1 MAAVVGSERAAME
14 KFGSGGAALLPWT
27 KQMLTVLW
35 EQLRLLL
42 QVIYYTFVSVFQMF
56 RFEVHVRITDET
68 GQRIQHMTTAANQT
82 DSFLFSSLFDGDS
95 GVMVGG
101 ANPLSNF
108 CTEVGDPFAGKS
120 SAEALLSTLRAD
132 DLCCGMVDVS
142 GSEDAVFLG
151 RQPGWKMGFP
161 GDWNIFVSSGD
172 SSGSNDGCRK
182 TGERAFSQDASEE
195 ERSCHWSSEDD
206 QNVMEFDS
214 EESKALWES
223 LSKSSDPYNPF
234 FFSACLSTNEH
245 VGRNKGKA
253 ARGDPNLVSSGEETL
268 GPRGLSVW
276 VSRSDSESSWSS
288 WASSEGSSPDMDEES
303 ERLLEFFSNPD
314 DPYNP
319 MCFTACTFNSTPPQT
334 TATSVTTV
342 PQPRPSLPS
351 KSDTEEK
358 EGIFPPSSDEEEEA
372 LWEGLG
378 QKNDPY
384 HPLNF
389 RARLQSSSASVVP
402 LGDELESVDVH
413 QAPDPHSEESQKT
426 RAAKPALTAR
436 KLKRHAHP
444 EKSVVPWK
452 RVERTKQT
460 PPPEKRRGQS
470 GGTRKKV
477 HFSPEV
483 QVHVMRTWPFARQ
496 ASRKGHWE
504 EMARDRDRFRRRV
517 WEAEQTIGRCLSPDH
532 RDGMRA
538 YLDAA
543 SR

>member
-132 DLCCGMVDVS
+132 DLCGSMVDVS
-142 GSEDAVFLG
+142 GNEDAVFLG
-151 RQPGWKMGFP
+151 RQSGWKMGFP
-161 GDWNIFVSSGD
+161 GDWNISLSSGD
-172 SSGSNDGCRK
+172 SCGSNDGCHK
-182 TGERAFSQDASEE
+182 NGERAFSQDASEE

-214 EESKALWES
+214 
-223 LSKSSDPYNPF
+223 
-234 FFSACLSTNEH
+234 
-245 VGRNKGKA
+245 A
-253 ARGDPNLVSSGEETL
+253 ARGDPDLVSSGEETL

-303 ERLLEFFSNPD
+303 ERLLEFFSSPD

-334 TATSVTTV
+334 TTTSVTTV
-342 PQPRPSLPS
+342 PKPRPSLAS

-358 EGIFPPSSDEEEEA
+358 EGSFPPSSDEEEEA
-372 LWEGLG
+372 LWEWLG
-378 QKNDPY
+378 QKDDPH

-389 RARLQSSSASVVP
+389 QARLQSSSASVEP

-413 QAPDPHSEESQKT
+413 HAPDPHSEESQEA
-426 RAAKPALTAR
+426 RATKPALTAR

-444 EKSVVPWK
+444 EKTVVPWK
-452 RVERTKQT
+452 RAERTTQT
-460 PPPEKRRGQS
+460 PPPEKRRGQR

-483 QVHVMRTWPFARQ
+483 QVHVMRTWQFARY

-504 EMARDRDRFRRRV
+504 EMARDRDRFQRRV

-543 SR
+543 SK

>member
-14 KFGSGGAALLPWT
+14 RFGSGGAALLPWT

-56 RFEVHVRITDET
+56 RFEVHVRISDET

-101 ANPLSNF
+101 ANPLSDF
-108 CTEVGDPFAGKS
+108 CADVGDPFAGKS
-120 SAEALLSTLRAD
+120 GAEALLSTLRAD

-142 GSEDAVFLG
+142 ANEDAVFLG
-151 RQPGWKMGFP
+151 RQSGWKMGFP
-161 GDWNIFVSSGD
+161 GDWNIFVSSADG
-172 SSGSNDGCRK
+172 SGSSDGCRRA
-182 TGERAFSQDASEE
+182 GERPFSQDASEE
-195 ERSCHWSSEDD
+195 ERSFHWSSEDD
-206 QNVMEFDS
+206 QNVVEFDS

-234 FFSACLSTNEH
+234 FFSACLSTNERT
-245 VGRNKGKA
+245 GRNKGKGT
-253 ARGDPNLVSSGEETL
+253 RGDPDLVSAGEEEEEEEEEAAA
-268 GPRGLSVW
+268 PRGLSVW

-288 WASSEGSSPDMDEES
+288 WASSEGSSPGVDEES
-303 ERLLEFFSNPD
+303 ERLLEFFSSPD

-319 MCFTACTFNSTPPQT
+319 MCFTACTFNSTPPR
-334 TATSVTTV
+334 TAAAAA
-342 PQPRPSLPS
+342 PKPRASPPAPPS
-351 KSDTEEK
+351 KSDSEEK
-358 EGIFPPSSDEEEEA
+358 EGSSPPSSDEEEEA
-372 LWEGLG
+372 LWECLG
-378 QKNDPY
+378 QKDDPY

-389 RARLQSSSASVVP
+389 RARLQSSPASAPPP
-402 LGDELESVDVH
+402 LGDELESVDVRE
-413 QAPDPHSEESQKT
+413 PQKA
-426 RAAKPALTAR
+426 RAAKPTLTER

-444 EKSVVPWK
+444 EKTAVPWK
-452 RVERTKQT
+452 RAERSQQAPT
-460 PPPEKRRGQS
+460 PEKSRGQS
-470 GGTRKKV
+470 GGARKKV

-517 WEAEQTIGRCLSPDH
+517 REAEQTIGRCLSRDH
-532 RDGMRA
+532 RERVRA
-538 YLDAA
+538 SLDAA
-543 SR
+543 PR

>member
-1 MAAVVGSERAAME
+1 MAAAVGSERAAMQR
-14 KFGSGGAALLPWT
+14 FGGGGAALLPWT

-35 EQLRLLL
+35 EQLQMLL

-56 RFEVHVRITDET
+56 RFEVHVRISDET
-68 GQRIQHMTTAANQT
+68 GQRIQHMTTAANPT

-101 ANPLSNF
+101 ANSLSDF
-108 CTEVGDPFAGKS
+108 CGDVGDPFAGKS
-120 SAEALLSTLRAD
+120 GAEALLSTLRAD

-142 GSEDAVFLG
+142 GNEDAVFLG
-151 RQPGWKMGFP
+151 RKSGWKMGFP
-161 GDWNIFVSSGD
+161 GDWNIYLSSGD
-172 SSGSNDGCRK
+172 SSASNDGCRK

-195 ERSCHWSSEDD
+195 ERSFHWSSEDD
-206 QNVMEFDS
+206 QNVVEFDS

-234 FFSACLSTNEH
+234 FFSASLSTNEH
-245 VGRNKGKA
+245 AGRNKGKDT
-253 ARGDPNLVSSGEETL
+253 RGDPDRVSASEAGAEAL
-268 GPRGLSVW
+268 GLSVW
-276 VSRSDSESSWSS
+276 VNRSDSESSWSS

-303 ERLLEFFSNPD
+303 ERLLEFFSSPD

-319 MCFTACTFNSTPPQT
+319 MCFTACRFNSPPPQT
-334 TATSVTTV
+334 STRCV
-342 PQPRPSLPS
+342 PKVPKPRPAPPS

-358 EGIFPPSSDEEEEA
+358 EGGFSPSSDDEEDA
-372 LWEGLG
+372 LWACLG
-378 QKNDPY
+378 QKDDPY

-389 RARLQSSSASVVP
+389 RAGPQRSSASAPP
-402 LGDELESVDVH
+402 LGDAVDVG
-413 QAPDPHSEESQKT
+413 DPHSEESQKA

-444 EKSVVPWK
+444 EKTVVPWK
-452 RVERTKQT
+452 RAERTKRRPP
-460 PPPEKRRGQS
+460 PPPEERRGQS
-470 GGTRKKV
+470 AGTRKKV

-517 WEAEQTIGRCLSPDH
+517 REAEQTIGRCLSRDH
-532 RDGMRA
+532 RDEVRV

-543 SR
+543 WR